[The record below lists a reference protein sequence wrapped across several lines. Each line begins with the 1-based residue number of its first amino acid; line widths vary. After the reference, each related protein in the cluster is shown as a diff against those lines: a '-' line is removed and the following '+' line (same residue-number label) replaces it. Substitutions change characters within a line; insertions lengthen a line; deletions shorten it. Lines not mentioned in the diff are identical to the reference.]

1 MRVVELT
8 GTVAANRDQLHS
20 MLQEKL
26 QLPEWYGRN
35 LDALHDCLTDL
46 SRDVWIVL
54 INGDLMDA
62 NLGDYAAR
70 LRTVFTDAS
79 KVPFAFRFFENP
91 S

>member
-1 MRVVELT
+1 
-8 GTVAANRDQLHS
+8 
-20 MLQEKL
+20 
-26 QLPEWYGRN
+26 
-35 LDALHDCLTDL
+35 
-46 SRDVWIVL
+46 
-54 INGDLMDA
+54 MDA